1 MFILILGLCISLF
14 IITTGLLLSRY
25 EEVKQRRERRERLN
39 ARVRRV
45 LKNR

>member
-1 MFILILGLCISLF
+1 MSILILILCISLF
-14 IITTGLLLSRY
+14 VLTTGLLLSWY